1 MSCCCCYVQAKG
13 TARMGGRTAG
23 IKTMLEFLCG
33 GASGRKRPRSVGGG
47 QDQPSASGGGGKH
60 DDDTILN
67 TYYSN
72 AAVRP
77 LLHLCFC
84 LCL

>member
-1 MSCCCCYVQAKG
+1 MAS
-13 TARMGGRTAG
+13 

-33 GASGRKRPRSVGGG
+33 GASGWKRPRSVSGSK
-47 QDQPSASGGGGKH
+47 DQPSASGGSGKH
-60 DDDTILN
+60 DDDTILD
-67 TYYSN
+67 TYYGN

-84 LCL
+84 LCV